1 MPGLIGRLTLGLVA
15 LLFLSL
21 ASAPAVVAQSSG
33 GTAVEQAQPEVKID
47 RRKLLVQPRNAD
59 GTIKVT
65 PFLEDPVLWARDE
78 QQNFYR
84 KMSATLKA
92 MQGPNAM
99 AAGWTLMLLSFA
111 YGVFHAAG
119 PGHGKAVISTWLL
132 ATESEL
138 KRGVLISFM
147 SAIIQAL
154 TAIVL
159 VSVLFLVVA
168 SVGSTA
174 RNVAGVLE
182 SASYALIGLL
192 GLYLIWTALRLLAA
206 RRTAAAPAPALAGIE
221 TRQSVALS
229 DFAGF
234 QPMKSAAVPADHV
247 HGPDCGCGHSHL
259 PEAKDLKGDFSFA
272 RAFSL
277 AFAVGIRPCTG
288 AILVLV
294 FANGIGLYW
303 AGIASTFAMAVGTFL
318 TVSVIAAIAVYG
330 KKLAARLVRGN
341 SGLLDWAAIGM
352 RFAGGTVIAFL
363 GTILFLGSLGST
375 NAMM

>member
-1 MPGLIGRLTLGLVA
+1 MQDMMRALLGLMA
-15 LLFLSL
+15 LLFVSL
-21 ASAPAVVAQSSG
+21 MTAPHVMAQ
-33 GTAVEQAQPEVKID
+33 TADATQQAQPEVTIK
-47 RRKLLVQPRNAD
+47 RSQLLVPPKNAD

-65 PFLEDPVLWARDE
+65 PFFEDPVMWARDE
-78 QQNFYR
+78 QQNFYGR
-84 KMSATLKA
+84 MSTTLKA
-92 MQGPNAM
+92 MRGPNAM
-99 AAGWTLMLLSFA
+99 TAGWTLMLLSFA
-111 YGVFHAAG
+111 YGIFHAAG

-159 VSVLFLVVA
+159 VSLLFLVVA

-174 RNVAGVLE
+174 RNVASALE

-206 RRTAAAPAPALAGIE
+206 RRALAPRAPALAGVT
-221 TRQSVALS
+221 TRQSMALS
-229 DFAGF
+229 DFTSF
-234 QPMKSAAVPADHV
+234 EPLKNQSVSADHV
-247 HGPDCGCGHSHL
+247 HGPDCGCSHAHL

-294 FANGIGLYW
+294 FANGVGLYW
-303 AGIASTFAMAVGTFL
+303 AGIASTFAMALGTFI
-318 TVSVIAAIAVYG
+318 TVSAIASIAVYG
-330 KKLAARLVRGN
+330 KKLAASLLRGK
-341 SGLLDWAAIGM
+341 SGLLDWAGIGLRM
-352 RFAGGTVIAFL
+352 AGGLVIAFL

>member
-1 MPGLIGRLTLGLVA
+1 MQGMMRAVLGLMA

-21 ASAPAVVAQSSG
+21 ASVPQVMAQAAEPAA
-33 GTAVEQAQPEVKID
+33 QAQPEVKIK
-47 RRKLLVQPRNAD
+47 RSQLLVPPKNAD
-59 GTIKVT
+59 GTVKVT
-65 PFLEDPVLWARDE
+65 PFTEDPVMWARDE
-78 QQNFYR
+78 QQNFYGR
-84 KMSATLKA
+84 MSATLKA
-92 MQGPNAM
+92 MRGPNAM

-111 YGVFHAAG
+111 YGIFHAAG

-138 KRGVLISFM
+138 KRGILISFM

-159 VSVLFLVVA
+159 VSVLFFVVA
-168 SVGSTA
+168 SVGATA

-206 RRTAAAPAPALAGIE
+206 RRAIAAPVPALAGVR

-234 QPMKSAAVPADHV
+234 EPMRSVAAASDHV
-247 HGPDCGCGHSHL
+247 HGPDCGCGHAHL
-259 PEAKDLKGDFSFA
+259 PEAKDLAGDFSFA
-272 RAFSL
+272 KAFSL

-294 FANGIGLYW
+294 FANGLGLYW
-303 AGIASTFAMAVGTFL
+303 AGIASTFAMALGTFI
-318 TVSVIAAIAVYG
+318 TVSAIAAIAVYG
-330 KKLAARLVRGN
+330 KKLATRLMRGQT
-341 SGLLDWAAIGM
+341 GLLDWAGIGLRM
-352 RFAGGTVIAFL
+352 AGGLVIAFL